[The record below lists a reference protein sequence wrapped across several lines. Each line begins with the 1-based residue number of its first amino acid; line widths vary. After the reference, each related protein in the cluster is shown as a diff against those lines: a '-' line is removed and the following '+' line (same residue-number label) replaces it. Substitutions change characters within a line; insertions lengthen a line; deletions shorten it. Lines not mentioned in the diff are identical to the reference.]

1 MYIGHYIGEAVEV
14 AVKFETREELH
25 KPLGPAEVSW
35 AGLGG
40 LVVGRVGGWVIWAL
54 AETAFRHSIVNCVL
68 MNCVHE

>member
-1 MYIGHYIGEAVEV
+1 MYIGYYIGEAVEV

-40 LVVGRVGGWVIWAL
+40 LVVGRVGG
-54 AETAFRHSIVNCVL
+54 
-68 MNCVHE
+68 